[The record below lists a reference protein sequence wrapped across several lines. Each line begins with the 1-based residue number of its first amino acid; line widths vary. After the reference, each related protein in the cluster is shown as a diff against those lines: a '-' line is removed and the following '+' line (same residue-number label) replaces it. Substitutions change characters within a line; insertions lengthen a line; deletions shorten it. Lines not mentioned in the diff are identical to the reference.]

1 MGRDQGQIMAKIG
14 NFIPLALAVNCADH
28 DGVMTLI

>member
-14 NFIPLALAVNCADH
+14 NFIPLALPVKYADH
-28 DGVMTLI
+28 DGVMTQI